1 MLGYESLIREAS
13 PDLDDQPVE
22 EDDIALILYTSGT
35 TGFPKGAV
43 STQRILA
50 ERCLISAVEMAIQ
63 PTDSIINV
71 LPMFHVAVIVGLAF
85 MNMGAANVILP
96 EWDAKAFFETVE
108 REKVTAMSVAP
119 TIVHFAVSYPDAHR
133 YDVSSFRIIQYGGS
147 PMPESTLR
155 AGIELFQCDF
165 LQALGSTENYTSIVL
180 KPDDHK
186 LEGSEQEKRRLMA
199 AGREAIM
206 VNARVVNNEG
216 EDVAPGEP
224 GEVITK
230 GAANLL
236 GYWNDP
242 EATAQSIRDGWYYT
256 GDIATV
262 DEDGYIFLLERKNDM
277 IISGGENIYPK
288 EVENVLYSH
297 PAINE
302 AAVLGVPD
310 DHWGESVK
318 ALIILHE
325 GEVLTEAEVI
335 AYCKQHLAGYKKPRS
350 VEFVDD
356 LPRNASGKV
365 LKKVLREKY
374 WQGRERT
381 IA

>member
-1 MLGYESLIREAS
+1 
-13 PDLDDQPVE
+13 
-22 EDDIALILYTSGT
+22 
-35 TGFPKGAV
+35 
-43 STQRILA
+43 
-50 ERCLISAVEMAIQ
+50 
-63 PTDSIINV
+63 
-71 LPMFHVAVIVGLAF
+71 
-85 MNMGAANVILP
+85 
-96 EWDAKAFFETVE
+96 
-108 REKVTAMSVAP
+108 
-119 TIVHFAVSYPDAHR
+119 
-133 YDVSSFRIIQYGGS
+133 
-147 PMPESTLR
+147 
-155 AGIELFQCDF
+155 
-165 LQALGSTENYTSIVL
+165 
-180 KPDDHK
+180 
-186 LEGSEQEKRRLMA
+186 
-199 AGREAIM
+199 
-206 VNARVVNNEG
+206 
-216 EDVAPGEP
+216 
-224 GEVITK
+224 VITK